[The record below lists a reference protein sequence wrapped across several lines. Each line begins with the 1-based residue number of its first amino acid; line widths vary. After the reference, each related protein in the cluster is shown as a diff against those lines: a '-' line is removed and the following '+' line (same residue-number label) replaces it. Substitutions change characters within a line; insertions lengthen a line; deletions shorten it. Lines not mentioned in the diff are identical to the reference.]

1 MAIRAKPGDGC
12 QPVGA
17 PAFSAQ
23 DNRLT
28 NPALVSLLP
37 SFRTNA
43 RVVFFADAAR
53 LSGAEP
59 RTGSTNWYAHRP
71 PRWPRRARLMQSTSR
86 RSGVSAKAP
95 VPFPRRKIPSFG
107 KFSWRLA
114 GHEGGRCGACEGAE
128 HVICYHVRIWL
139 EVPYLLVYLRIIRWG
154 ITSGYHQGN
163 ETMANSA
170 QTFTP
175 DLFGQVAD
183 PLPTRR
189 ARTTN
194 DPLSRNSQATA
205 RGRRIADVFRAYM
218 QRMTDRSCF
227 AQTDA
232 LAAAELKVDAE
243 EVRARR
249 AAGNAG
255 IDEVV
260 KVERLV
266 RHAERKLGLDRP
278 QNGAAKPKKKF
289 ADQLRENAA
298 ARAAGSTSS

>member
-1 MAIRAKPGDGC
+1 VYIS
-12 QPVGA
+12 VE
-17 PAFSAQ
+17 
-23 DNRLT
+23 NLI
-28 NPALVSLLP
+28 SLGY
-37 SFRTNA
+37 S
-43 RVVFFADAAR
+43 
-53 LSGAEP
+53 
-59 RTGSTNWYAHRP
+59 
-71 PRWPRRARLMQSTSR
+71 
-86 RSGVSAKAP
+86 
-95 VPFPRRKIPSFG
+95 
-107 KFSWRLA
+107 
-114 GHEGGRCGACEGAE
+114 
-128 HVICYHVRIWL
+128 
-139 EVPYLLVYLRIIRWG
+139 RIIRSS

-170 QTFTP
+170 QAFTP
-175 DLFGQVAD
+175 DLFGHVAD

-194 DPLSRNSQATA
+194 NPLSRNSQATA

-218 QRMTDRSCF
+218 QRMADRSCF

-243 EVRARR
+243 DVRARR

-260 KVERLV
+260 KAERLV

-278 QNGAAKPKKKF
+278 QSAAKGKKNF

-298 ARAAGSTSS
+298 ARAAGKPA